1 MENSVLG
8 ITPYLTMSDAKAAIE
23 FYKKAF
29 GAEEITRHGA
39 PGSDKLMHVHLKING
54 SALYFSDDFPE
65 FMGGKSRTPQA
76 LGGSPVT
83 LHLQVD
89 AGNGQQTWDRAIA
102 AGATATM
109 PFKEQFW
116 GDLYG
121 QFTDPFGH
129 QWSIGESVKKPTQSE
144 LEEGAEEA
152 FERGR
157 EKAVKV

>member
-1 MENSVLG
+1 MEDKVMGL
-8 ITPYLTMSDAKAAIE
+8 TPYLTMSDAKAAIE

-29 GAEEITRHGA
+29 NAKEITRHQA
-39 PGSDKLMHVHLKING
+39 PSGDKLMHVHMNIAG
-54 SALYFSDDFPE
+54 SALMFADDFPE
-65 FMGGKSRTPQA
+65 YMDGKSRTPQA

-89 AGNGQQTWDRAIA
+89 NGQETWDRAIS

-121 QFTDPFGH
+121 QLVDPFGH
-129 QWSIGESVKKPTQSE
+129 QWSIGQTVKQPSAAE
-144 LEEGAEEA
+144 LEEGAKAA
-152 FERGR
+152 F
-157 EKAVKV
+157 KVAVS

>member
-8 ITPYLTMSDAKAAIE
+8 LTPYLTVSDAKAAIE

-29 GAEEITRHGA
+29 GAEEVTRHSA
-39 PGSDKLMHVHLKING
+39 PGSDKLMHVHLNING
-54 SALYFSDDFPE
+54 SALFFSDDFPE

-76 LGGSPVT
+76 FGGSPVT
-83 LHLQVD
+83 LHLQV
-89 AGNGQQTWDRAIA
+89 ANGQETWDRAIA
-102 AGATATM
+102 AGGTAKM

-129 QWSIGESVKKPTQSE
+129 EWSIGQSVKNPTNEE
-144 LEEGAEEA
+144 LEEGAEAA

-157 EKAVKV
+157 EKAFKA

>member
-8 ITPYLTMSDAKAAIE
+8 LTPYLTVSDAKAAIE

-29 GAEEITRHGA
+29 DATEVARHGA
-39 PGSDKLMHVHLKING
+39 PGSDKLMHVHLKIFG
-54 SALYFSDDFPE
+54 SALFFADDFPE
-65 FMGGKSRTPQA
+65 FHNGKSSSPQA
-76 LGGSPVT
+76 LGGTPVA
-83 LHLQVD
+83 LHVQVED
-89 AGNGQQTWDRAIA
+89 GQEAWDRAVA
-102 AGATATM
+102 AGGTVVM

-129 QWSIGESVKKPTQSE
+129 LWSIGQSVKNPTPSE
-144 LEEGAEEA
+144 LEEGAEAA

-157 EKAVKV
+157 EKAAKV